1 MRDYVSHLK
10 DGPEDDNAVKLVES
24 RIKIVWSKRV
34 HTDHLHVFVFAF
46 VFVFEFV
53 FVCVFGFVLYL
64 SFFVNISIRIT
75 ISKMKEDR
83 KISSA

>member
-1 MRDYVSHLK
+1 MRDEVSHLK

-24 RIKIVWSKRV
+24 RVEVVWSKRV
-34 HTDHLHVFVFAF
+34 HTDHLHVLVFA
-46 VFVFEFV
+46 FVFEFV
-53 FVCVFGFVLYL
+53 FVCVFGFVLFLYFSL
-64 SFFVNISIRIT
+64 KIFIRIT